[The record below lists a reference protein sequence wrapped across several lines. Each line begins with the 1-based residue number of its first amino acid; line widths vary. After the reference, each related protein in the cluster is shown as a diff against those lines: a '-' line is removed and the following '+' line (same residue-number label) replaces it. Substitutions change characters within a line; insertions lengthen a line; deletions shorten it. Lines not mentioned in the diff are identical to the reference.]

1 MKQSLEPGGF
11 TLRINQE
18 TNNRYILS
26 ICATMPAIKYHIAR
40 LFMAF
45 AQELIDTL
53 KRELRARRITYTD
66 IARELQLS
74 ESSIKRLFSEGDM
87 SLSRLERICSLVDL
101 DISQLA
107 TRATERRRHIHS
119 LTQEQEQM
127 LVGDEKLL
135 LLAVH
140 LINGWSYGLVVK
152 TYDIDKHEGQRM
164 LVLLDR
170 MQVIELLPENR
181 VRILLAPDF
190 QWLPD
195 GPIQRFFEHEVQN
208 RFFSSSFTARGEL
221 RLVMNGWMSMHSIH
235 AFHESMRRLAKEF
248 DLQIKSDRHVPVE
261 ERRGT
266 TMVVAIRPWTPEMF
280 EKYTR

>member
-1 MKQSLEPGGF
+1 
-11 TLRINQE
+11 
-18 TNNRYILS
+18 
-26 ICATMPAIKYHIAR
+26 
-40 LFMAF
+40 MAF
-45 AQELIDTL
+45 AQELIDML
-53 KRELRARRITYTD
+53 KRELRARRVTYAD

-87 SLSRLERICSLVDL
+87 SLSRLEAICSLIEI
-101 DISQLA
+101 DIAQLA
-107 TRATERRRHIHS
+107 ARATDHRRHL
-119 LTQEQEQM
+119 LTLTHEQEEQ
-127 LVGDEKLL
+127 LISDEKLL

-140 LINGWSYGLVVK
+140 LIHGWSYEQVMK
-152 TYDIDKHEGQRM
+152 TYDIDPHEGQRM

-195 GPIQRFFEHEVQN
+195 GPIQRFFEREVQS
-208 RFFSSSFTARGEL
+208 RFFSSSFTTEGEL
-221 RLVMNGWMSMHSIH
+221 RLVMNGWMSMHSMH

-248 DLQIKSDRHVPVE
+248 DLQIRSDRHVPVE

-266 TMVVAIRPWTPEMF
+266 TMVVAIRPWTLEMF
-280 EKYTR
+280 EKYARRNHSITCA